1 MKVIIV
7 GAHGEAKE
15 LINRVSSGW
24 SISVID
30 LDQEKLRN
38 FTTNR
43 QIDKIQG
50 DATSSLVLKK
60 AGLDE
65 ATAIVTLTL
74 SDEVNLEI
82 LKIAKQN
89 DILRLSSI
97 INDSSNIDKFKE
109 LDVELVEPDILL
121 ARRFEHILE
130 PRRVVSQAF
139 AGGRAEALEIEI
151 SSDSPVRGKKLREI
165 GSDYYIVGALLRK
178 GKVIIPHGDTEIET
192 GDLVTIVL
200 QSGAFSNVINLF
212 SGSESRFPLEFGK
225 DIVVVLDN
233 EKNLKYLSES
243 EFFIRNTKAT
253 SLKLITKEDLFDN
266 NLESTEET
274 LKAVLKDQEFD
285 ITYKNKISN
294 KDLENYKGI
303 TVVERKEND
312 KGKSYG
318 EGWHTDS
325 SYLEK
330 TPKYT
335 CLMGKI
341 VKKDQGQTLF
351 ASQLA
356 SYEALDQETKDK
368 IQNLVGIFSSAGPI
382 SVTRLEREAERGTGK
397 SKDFVAEHQIV
408 KKVGTRKTLYL
419 SPGHTIAIKNLPEK
433 ESKDLLKYLFN
444 HQTKKEFQ
452 NSFFWEKNT
461 IVIWDNHSV
470 IHSATPF
477 QGRRMMH
484 RIILDA

>member
-233 EKNLKYLSES
+233 EKNLKNLSES

-294 KDLENYKGI
+294 KDLENFTNENSIGTIFYPVEDSISKSKIKSLISIANKSKIPVLFSRSTYPYKTIGLLI
-303 TVVERKEND
+303 NDNFDENSSNAIAFDLSSTMSAKLVGVIINQPTFLQSDVEQKVSDTVQKLQDLALSHEVQLDFENF
-312 KGKSYG
+312 
-318 EGWHTDS
+318 EGNEAKIFTDQTS
-325 SYLEK
+325 SYDLSII
-330 TPKYT
+330 
-335 CLMGKI
+335 GSNS
-341 VKKDQGQTLF
+341 
-351 ASQLA
+351 SQ
-356 SYEALDQETKDK
+356 SWQDRKVIEFVST
-368 IQNLVGIFSSAGPI
+368 NSNSS
-382 SVTRLEREAERGTGK
+382 V
-397 SKDFVAEHQIV
+397 
-408 KKVGTRKTLYL
+408 LYI
-419 SPGHTIAIKNLPEK
+419 P
-433 ESKDLLKYLFN
+433 
-444 HQTKKEFQ
+444 
-452 NSFFWEKNT
+452 
-461 IVIWDNHSV
+461 
-470 IHSATPF
+470 
-477 QGRRMMH
+477 R
-484 RIILDA
+484 

>member
-233 EKNLKYLSES
+233 EKNLKNLSES

-294 KDLENYKGI
+294 KDLENFVNENSIGTIFYPVEDSISKSKIKSLISIANKSKIPVLFSRSTYPYKTIGLLI
-303 TVVERKEND
+303 NDNFDENSSNSIAFDLSSTMSAKLVGVIINQPTFLQSDGEQKVSDTVQKLQDLALSHEVQLDFENF
-312 KGKSYG
+312 
-318 EGWHTDS
+318 EGNEAKIFTDQTS
-325 SYLEK
+325 SYDLSII
-330 TPKYT
+330 
-335 CLMGKI
+335 GSNS
-341 VKKDQGQTLF
+341 
-351 ASQLA
+351 SQ
-356 SYEALDQETKDK
+356 SWQDRKVIEFVST
-368 IQNLVGIFSSAGPI
+368 NSNSS
-382 SVTRLEREAERGTGK
+382 V
-397 SKDFVAEHQIV
+397 
-408 KKVGTRKTLYL
+408 LYI
-419 SPGHTIAIKNLPEK
+419 P
-433 ESKDLLKYLFN
+433 
-444 HQTKKEFQ
+444 
-452 NSFFWEKNT
+452 
-461 IVIWDNHSV
+461 
-470 IHSATPF
+470 
-477 QGRRMMH
+477 R
-484 RIILDA
+484 

>member
-30 LDQEKLRN
+30 LEQEKLRN

-89 DILRLSSI
+89 NILRLSSI
-97 INDSSNIDKFKE
+97 INDSSHIDKFKE

-151 SSDSPVRGKKLREI
+151 SSDSPVRGKKLSEI

-178 GKVIIPHGDTEIET
+178 GKVIIPHGDTEIKT

-200 QSGAFSNVINLF
+200 QSGAFSSVINLF

-233 EKNLKYLSES
+233 EKNLKNLSES

-285 ITYKNKISN
+285 ITYRNKISN
-294 KDLENYKGI
+294 KDLENFINDNSIGTIFYPVEASISKSKIKSLISIANKSKIPILFSRSTYPYKTIGLLI
-303 TVVERKEND
+303 NDNFDENSSNSIAFD
-312 KGKSYG
+312 LSSTMSAKLAGVIINQPTFLQSDG
-318 EGWHTDS
+318 EQKVSDTIQKLQDLALSHEVQLDFENFEGNEAKIFTDQTS
-325 SYLEK
+325 SYDLSII
-330 TPKYT
+330 
-335 CLMGKI
+335 GSNS
-341 VKKDQGQTLF
+341 
-351 ASQLA
+351 SQ
-356 SYEALDQETKDK
+356 SWQDRKVIEFVST
-368 IQNLVGIFSSAGPI
+368 NSNSS
-382 SVTRLEREAERGTGK
+382 V
-397 SKDFVAEHQIV
+397 
-408 KKVGTRKTLYL
+408 LYI
-419 SPGHTIAIKNLPEK
+419 P
-433 ESKDLLKYLFN
+433 
-444 HQTKKEFQ
+444 
-452 NSFFWEKNT
+452 
-461 IVIWDNHSV
+461 
-470 IHSATPF
+470 
-477 QGRRMMH
+477 R
-484 RIILDA
+484 

>member
-1 MKVIIV
+1 M
-7 GAHGEAKE
+7 
-15 LINRVSSGW
+15 
-24 SISVID
+24 
-30 LDQEKLRN
+30 
-38 FTTNR
+38 
-43 QIDKIQG
+43 
-50 DATSSLVLKK
+50 LKK

-89 DILRLSSI
+89 NILRLSSI
-97 INDSSNIDKFKE
+97 INDSSHIDKFKE

-233 EKNLKYLSES
+233 EKNLKNLSES

-294 KDLENYKGI
+294 KDLENFTNENSIGTIFYPVEDSISKSKIKSLISIANKSKIPVLFSRSTYPYKTIGLLI
-303 TVVERKEND
+303 NDNFDENSSNAIAFDLSSTMSAKLVGVIINQPTFLQSDGEQKVSDTVQKLQDLALSHEVQLDFENF
-312 KGKSYG
+312 
-318 EGWHTDS
+318 EGNEAKIFTDQTS
-325 SYLEK
+325 SYDLSII
-330 TPKYT
+330 
-335 CLMGKI
+335 GSNS
-341 VKKDQGQTLF
+341 
-351 ASQLA
+351 SQ
-356 SYEALDQETKDK
+356 SWQDRKVIEFVST
-368 IQNLVGIFSSAGPI
+368 NSNSS
-382 SVTRLEREAERGTGK
+382 V
-397 SKDFVAEHQIV
+397 
-408 KKVGTRKTLYL
+408 LYI
-419 SPGHTIAIKNLPEK
+419 P
-433 ESKDLLKYLFN
+433 
-444 HQTKKEFQ
+444 
-452 NSFFWEKNT
+452 
-461 IVIWDNHSV
+461 
-470 IHSATPF
+470 
-477 QGRRMMH
+477 R
-484 RIILDA
+484 

>member
-89 DILRLSSI
+89 NILRLSSI
-97 INDSSNIDKFKE
+97 INDSSHIDKFKE

-233 EKNLKYLSES
+233 EKNLKNLSES

-294 KDLENYKGI
+294 KDLENFINENSIGTIFYPVEDSISKSKIKSLISTANKSKIPVLFSRSTYPYKTIGLLI
-303 TVVERKEND
+303 NDNFDENSSNAIAFDLSSTMSAKLAGVIINQPTFLQSDGEQKVSDTVQKLQDLALSHEVQLDFENF
-312 KGKSYG
+312 
-318 EGWHTDS
+318 EGNEAKIFTDQTS
-325 SYLEK
+325 SYDLSII
-330 TPKYT
+330 
-335 CLMGKI
+335 GSNS
-341 VKKDQGQTLF
+341 
-351 ASQLA
+351 SQ
-356 SYEALDQETKDK
+356 SWQDRKVIEFVST
-368 IQNLVGIFSSAGPI
+368 NSNSS
-382 SVTRLEREAERGTGK
+382 V
-397 SKDFVAEHQIV
+397 
-408 KKVGTRKTLYL
+408 LYI
-419 SPGHTIAIKNLPEK
+419 P
-433 ESKDLLKYLFN
+433 
-444 HQTKKEFQ
+444 
-452 NSFFWEKNT
+452 
-461 IVIWDNHSV
+461 
-470 IHSATPF
+470 
-477 QGRRMMH
+477 R
-484 RIILDA
+484 

>member
-1 MKVIIV
+1 VKVIIV

-65 ATAIVTLTL
+65 ATAIITLTL

-89 DILRLSSI
+89 NILRLSSI
-97 INDSSNIDKFKE
+97 INDTSNIDKFKE
-109 LDVELVEPDILL
+109 LDAELVEPDILL

-151 SSDSPVRGKKLREI
+151 SSDSPVRGKKLKEI

-200 QSGAFSNVINLF
+200 QSGAFSSVINLF

-233 EKNLKYLSES
+233 EKNLKNLSES

-253 SLKLITKEDLFDN
+253 SLKLITKEDLFEN

-294 KDLENYKGI
+294 KDLENFVNENSIGTIFYP
-303 TVVERKEND
+303 VE
-312 KGKSYG
+312 
-318 EGWHTDS
+318 DS
-325 SYLEK
+325 
-330 TPKYT
+330 
-335 CLMGKI
+335 
-341 VKKDQGQTLF
+341 
-351 ASQLA
+351 
-356 SYEALDQETKDK
+356 
-368 IQNLVGIFSSAGPI
+368 I
-382 SVTRLEREAERGTGK
+382 SK
-397 SKDFVAEHQIV
+397 SKIKSLISIANKSKVPILFSRSTYPYKTIGLLINDNFNESSSNAIAFDLSSTMSAKLAGVIINQPKFLQSEGEQKVSNTVQKLQDLALSHEVQLDFENFEGNEAKIFTEQTSGYDLSIIGSNSSQSWQDR
-408 KKVGTRKTLYL
+408 KVIEFVSTNSNSSVLYI
-419 SPGHTIAIKNLPEK
+419 P
-433 ESKDLLKYLFN
+433 
-444 HQTKKEFQ
+444 
-452 NSFFWEKNT
+452 
-461 IVIWDNHSV
+461 
-470 IHSATPF
+470 
-477 QGRRMMH
+477 R
-484 RIILDA
+484 

>member
-233 EKNLKYLSES
+233 EKNLKNLSES

-294 KDLENYKGI
+294 KDLENFINENSIGTIFYPVEDSISKSKIKSLISIANKSKVPILFSRSTYPYKTIGLLI
-303 TVVERKEND
+303 NDNFNENSSNSIAFDLSSTMSAKLVGVIINQPTFLQSDGEQKVSDTVQKLQDLALSHEVQLDFENF
-312 KGKSYG
+312 
-318 EGWHTDS
+318 EGNEAKIFTDQTS
-325 SYLEK
+325 SYDLSII
-330 TPKYT
+330 
-335 CLMGKI
+335 GSNS
-341 VKKDQGQTLF
+341 
-351 ASQLA
+351 SQ
-356 SYEALDQETKDK
+356 SWQDRKVIEFVST
-368 IQNLVGIFSSAGPI
+368 NSNSS
-382 SVTRLEREAERGTGK
+382 V
-397 SKDFVAEHQIV
+397 
-408 KKVGTRKTLYL
+408 LYI
-419 SPGHTIAIKNLPEK
+419 P
-433 ESKDLLKYLFN
+433 
-444 HQTKKEFQ
+444 
-452 NSFFWEKNT
+452 
-461 IVIWDNHSV
+461 
-470 IHSATPF
+470 
-477 QGRRMMH
+477 R
-484 RIILDA
+484 

>member
-97 INDSSNIDKFKE
+97 VNDSSNIDKFKE

-233 EKNLKYLSES
+233 EKNLKNLSES

-294 KDLENYKGI
+294 KDLENFINENSIGTIFYPVEDSISKSKIKSLISIANKSKIPVLFSRSTYPYKTIGLLI
-303 TVVERKEND
+303 NDNFDENSSNAIAFDLSSTMSAKLVGVIINQPTFLQSDGEQKVSDTVQKLQDLALSHEVQLDFENF
-312 KGKSYG
+312 
-318 EGWHTDS
+318 EGNEAKIFTDQTS
-325 SYLEK
+325 SYDLSII
-330 TPKYT
+330 
-335 CLMGKI
+335 GSNS
-341 VKKDQGQTLF
+341 
-351 ASQLA
+351 SQSWQDRKVIEFVSA
-356 SYEALDQETKDK
+356 NS
-368 IQNLVGIFSSAGPI
+368 NSS
-382 SVTRLEREAERGTGK
+382 L
-397 SKDFVAEHQIV
+397 
-408 KKVGTRKTLYL
+408 LYI
-419 SPGHTIAIKNLPEK
+419 P
-433 ESKDLLKYLFN
+433 
-444 HQTKKEFQ
+444 
-452 NSFFWEKNT
+452 
-461 IVIWDNHSV
+461 
-470 IHSATPF
+470 
-477 QGRRMMH
+477 R
-484 RIILDA
+484 

>member
-15 LINRVSSGW
+15 LINRISSGW

-65 ATAIVTLTL
+65 ATAIITLTL
-74 SDEVNLEI
+74 SDEVNMEI

-97 INDSSNIDKFKE
+97 INDSSNVDKFKE
-109 LDVELVEPDILL
+109 LDIELVEPDILL

-200 QSGAFSNVINLF
+200 QSGAFSSVINLF

-233 EKNLKYLSES
+233 EKNLKNLSES

-253 SLKLITKEDLFDN
+253 SLKLITKEDLFEN
-266 NLESTEET
+266 NLESTEDT

-294 KDLENYKGI
+294 KDLENFVNENSIGTIFYP
-303 TVVERKEND
+303 VE
-312 KGKSYG
+312 
-318 EGWHTDS
+318 DS
-325 SYLEK
+325 
-330 TPKYT
+330 
-335 CLMGKI
+335 
-341 VKKDQGQTLF
+341 
-351 ASQLA
+351 
-356 SYEALDQETKDK
+356 
-368 IQNLVGIFSSAGPI
+368 I
-382 SVTRLEREAERGTGK
+382 SK
-397 SKDFVAEHQIV
+397 SKIKSLISIANKSKVPILFSRSTYPYKTIGLLINDNFNENSSNSIAFDLSSTMSAKLAGVIINQPKFLQSEGEQKVSNTVQKLQDLALSHEVQLDFENFEGNEAKIFTNQTSGYDLSIIGSNSSQSWQDR
-408 KKVGTRKTLYL
+408 KVIEFVSTNSNSSVLYI
-419 SPGHTIAIKNLPEK
+419 P
-433 ESKDLLKYLFN
+433 
-444 HQTKKEFQ
+444 
-452 NSFFWEKNT
+452 
-461 IVIWDNHSV
+461 
-470 IHSATPF
+470 
-477 QGRRMMH
+477 R
-484 RIILDA
+484 

>member
-89 DILRLSSI
+89 NILRLSSI
-97 INDSSNIDKFKE
+97 INDSSHIDKFKE

-233 EKNLKYLSES
+233 EKNLKNLSES

-294 KDLENYKGI
+294 KDLENFINENSIGTIFYPVEESISKSKIKSLISIANKSKIPILFSRSTYPYKTIGLLI
-303 TVVERKEND
+303 NDNFNESSSNSIAFDLSSTMSAKLAGVIINQPTFLQSDGEQKVSDTVQKLQDLALSHEVQLDFENF
-312 KGKSYG
+312 
-318 EGWHTDS
+318 EGNEAKIFTDQTS
-325 SYLEK
+325 SYDLSII
-330 TPKYT
+330 
-335 CLMGKI
+335 GSNS
-341 VKKDQGQTLF
+341 
-351 ASQLA
+351 SQ
-356 SYEALDQETKDK
+356 SWQDRKVIEFVST
-368 IQNLVGIFSSAGPI
+368 NSNSS
-382 SVTRLEREAERGTGK
+382 V
-397 SKDFVAEHQIV
+397 
-408 KKVGTRKTLYL
+408 LYI
-419 SPGHTIAIKNLPEK
+419 P
-433 ESKDLLKYLFN
+433 
-444 HQTKKEFQ
+444 
-452 NSFFWEKNT
+452 
-461 IVIWDNHSV
+461 
-470 IHSATPF
+470 
-477 QGRRMMH
+477 R
-484 RIILDA
+484 

>member
-30 LDQEKLRN
+30 LEQEKLRN

-89 DILRLSSI
+89 NILRLSSI
-97 INDSSNIDKFKE
+97 INDSSHIDKFKE

-233 EKNLKYLSES
+233 EKNLKNLSES

-294 KDLENYKGI
+294 KDLENFINENSIGTIFYPVEDSISKSKIKSLISIANKSKIPILFSRSTYPYKTIGLLI
-303 TVVERKEND
+303 NDNFDENSSNSIAFDLSSTMSAKLAGVIINQPTFLQSDGEQKVSDTVQKLQDLALSHEVQLDFENF
-312 KGKSYG
+312 
-318 EGWHTDS
+318 EGNEAKIFTDQTS
-325 SYLEK
+325 SYDLSII
-330 TPKYT
+330 
-335 CLMGKI
+335 GSNS
-341 VKKDQGQTLF
+341 
-351 ASQLA
+351 SQ
-356 SYEALDQETKDK
+356 SWQDRKVIEFVST
-368 IQNLVGIFSSAGPI
+368 NSNSS
-382 SVTRLEREAERGTGK
+382 V
-397 SKDFVAEHQIV
+397 
-408 KKVGTRKTLYL
+408 LYI
-419 SPGHTIAIKNLPEK
+419 P
-433 ESKDLLKYLFN
+433 
-444 HQTKKEFQ
+444 
-452 NSFFWEKNT
+452 
-461 IVIWDNHSV
+461 
-470 IHSATPF
+470 
-477 QGRRMMH
+477 R
-484 RIILDA
+484 

>member
-89 DILRLSSI
+89 NILRLSSI
-97 INDSSNIDKFKE
+97 INDSSHIDKFKE

-233 EKNLKYLSES
+233 EKNLKNLSES

-294 KDLENYKGI
+294 KDLENFINENSIGTIFYPIEDSISKSKIKSLISIANKSKIPVLFSRSTYPYKTIGLLI
-303 TVVERKEND
+303 NDNFDENSSNAIAFDLSSTMSAKLVGVIINQPTFLQSDGEQKVSDTVQKLQDLALSHEVQLDFENF
-312 KGKSYG
+312 
-318 EGWHTDS
+318 EGNEAKIFTDQTS
-325 SYLEK
+325 SYDLSII
-330 TPKYT
+330 
-335 CLMGKI
+335 GSNS
-341 VKKDQGQTLF
+341 
-351 ASQLA
+351 SQ
-356 SYEALDQETKDK
+356 SWQDRKVIEFVST
-368 IQNLVGIFSSAGPI
+368 NSNSS
-382 SVTRLEREAERGTGK
+382 V
-397 SKDFVAEHQIV
+397 
-408 KKVGTRKTLYL
+408 LYI
-419 SPGHTIAIKNLPEK
+419 P
-433 ESKDLLKYLFN
+433 
-444 HQTKKEFQ
+444 
-452 NSFFWEKNT
+452 
-461 IVIWDNHSV
+461 
-470 IHSATPF
+470 
-477 QGRRMMH
+477 R
-484 RIILDA
+484 

>member
-65 ATAIVTLTL
+65 ATAIITLTL

-97 INDSSNIDKFKE
+97 INDSSNVDKFKE

-200 QSGAFSNVINLF
+200 QSGAFSSVINLF

-233 EKNLKYLSES
+233 EKNLKNLSES

-253 SLKLITKEDLFDN
+253 SLKLITKEDLFEN

-294 KDLENYKGI
+294 KDLENFVSENSIGAIFYP
-303 TVVERKEND
+303 VED
-312 KGKSYG
+312 SISKS
-318 EGWHTDS
+318 
-325 SYLEK
+325 
-330 TPKYT
+330 
-335 CLMGKI
+335 KI
-341 VKKDQGQTLF
+341 KSL
-351 ASQLA
+351 
-356 SYEALDQETKDK
+356 
-368 IQNLVGIFSSAGPI
+368 I
-382 SVTRLEREAERGTGK
+382 SVANK
-397 SKDFVAEHQIV
+397 SKVPILFSRSTYPYKTIGLLINDNFNESSSNSIAFDLSSTMSAKLAGVIINQPKFLQSEGEQKVSNTVQKLQDLALSHEVQLDFENFEGNEAKIFTDQTSGYDLSIIGSNSSQSWQDR
-408 KKVGTRKTLYL
+408 KVIEFVSTNSNSSVLYI
-419 SPGHTIAIKNLPEK
+419 P
-433 ESKDLLKYLFN
+433 
-444 HQTKKEFQ
+444 
-452 NSFFWEKNT
+452 
-461 IVIWDNHSV
+461 
-470 IHSATPF
+470 
-477 QGRRMMH
+477 R
-484 RIILDA
+484 

>member
-30 LDQEKLRN
+30 LNQEKLRN

-89 DILRLSSI
+89 NILRLSSI
-97 INDSSNIDKFKE
+97 INDSSHIDKFKE

-233 EKNLKYLSES
+233 EKNLKNLSES

-294 KDLENYKGI
+294 KDLENFVNENSIGTIFYPVEDSISKSKIKSLISIANKSKIPVLFSRSTYPYKTIGLLI
-303 TVVERKEND
+303 NDNFDENSSNAIAFDLSSTMSAKLVGVIINQPTFLQSDGEQKVSDTVQKLQDLALSHEVQLDFENF
-312 KGKSYG
+312 
-318 EGWHTDS
+318 EGNEAKIFTDQTS
-325 SYLEK
+325 SYDLSII
-330 TPKYT
+330 
-335 CLMGKI
+335 GSNS
-341 VKKDQGQTLF
+341 
-351 ASQLA
+351 SQ
-356 SYEALDQETKDK
+356 SWQDRKVIEFVST
-368 IQNLVGIFSSAGPI
+368 NSNSS
-382 SVTRLEREAERGTGK
+382 V
-397 SKDFVAEHQIV
+397 
-408 KKVGTRKTLYL
+408 LYI
-419 SPGHTIAIKNLPEK
+419 P
-433 ESKDLLKYLFN
+433 
-444 HQTKKEFQ
+444 
-452 NSFFWEKNT
+452 
-461 IVIWDNHSV
+461 
-470 IHSATPF
+470 
-477 QGRRMMH
+477 R
-484 RIILDA
+484 

>member
-89 DILRLSSI
+89 NILRLSSI
-97 INDSSNIDKFKE
+97 INDSSHIDKFKE

-233 EKNLKYLSES
+233 EKNLKNLSES

-294 KDLENYKGI
+294 KDLENFINENSIGTIFYPVEDSISKSKIKSLISIANKSKIPVLFSRSTYPYKTIGLLI
-303 TVVERKEND
+303 SDNFDENSSNAIAFDLSSTMSAKLAGVIINQPTFLQSDGEQKVSDTVQKLQDLALSHEVQLDFENF
-312 KGKSYG
+312 
-318 EGWHTDS
+318 EGNEAKIFTDQTS
-325 SYLEK
+325 SYDLSII
-330 TPKYT
+330 
-335 CLMGKI
+335 GSNS
-341 VKKDQGQTLF
+341 
-351 ASQLA
+351 SQ
-356 SYEALDQETKDK
+356 SWQDRKVIEFVST
-368 IQNLVGIFSSAGPI
+368 NSNSS
-382 SVTRLEREAERGTGK
+382 V
-397 SKDFVAEHQIV
+397 
-408 KKVGTRKTLYL
+408 LYI
-419 SPGHTIAIKNLPEK
+419 P
-433 ESKDLLKYLFN
+433 
-444 HQTKKEFQ
+444 
-452 NSFFWEKNT
+452 
-461 IVIWDNHSV
+461 
-470 IHSATPF
+470 
-477 QGRRMMH
+477 R
-484 RIILDA
+484 

>member
-24 SISVID
+24 SISVVD

-233 EKNLKYLSES
+233 EKNLKNLSES

-294 KDLENYKGI
+294 KDLENFTNENSIGTIFYPVEDSISKSKIKSLISIANKSKIPVLFSRSTYPYKTIGLLI
-303 TVVERKEND
+303 NDNFDENSSNSIAFDLSSTMSAKLAGVIINQPTFLQSDGEQKVSDTVQKLQDLALSHEVQLDFENF
-312 KGKSYG
+312 
-318 EGWHTDS
+318 EGNEAKIFTDQTS
-325 SYLEK
+325 SYDLSII
-330 TPKYT
+330 
-335 CLMGKI
+335 GSNS
-341 VKKDQGQTLF
+341 
-351 ASQLA
+351 SQ
-356 SYEALDQETKDK
+356 SWQDRKVIEFVST
-368 IQNLVGIFSSAGPI
+368 NSNSS
-382 SVTRLEREAERGTGK
+382 L
-397 SKDFVAEHQIV
+397 
-408 KKVGTRKTLYL
+408 LYI
-419 SPGHTIAIKNLPEK
+419 P
-433 ESKDLLKYLFN
+433 
-444 HQTKKEFQ
+444 
-452 NSFFWEKNT
+452 
-461 IVIWDNHSV
+461 
-470 IHSATPF
+470 
-477 QGRRMMH
+477 R
-484 RIILDA
+484 

>member
-89 DILRLSSI
+89 NILRLSSI
-97 INDSSNIDKFKE
+97 INDSSHIDKFKE

-233 EKNLKYLSES
+233 EKNLKNLSES

-294 KDLENYKGI
+294 KDLENFINENSIGTIFYPVEDSISKSKIKSLISIANKSKIPVLFSRSTYPYKTIGLLI
-303 TVVERKEND
+303 NDNFDEN
-312 KGKSYG
+312 
-318 EGWHTDS
+318 S
-325 SYLEK
+325 SNAIAFDLSSTMSAK
-330 TPKYT
+330 
-335 CLMGKI
+335 
-341 VKKDQGQTLF
+341 
-351 ASQLA
+351 
-356 SYEALDQETKDK
+356 
-368 IQNLVGIFSSAGPI
+368 LVGVIINQPTFLQSEGEQKVSNTVQKLQDIALSHEVQLDFENFEGNEAKIFTDQTQSYDLSIIGSSSSQSWQDRKVI
-382 SVTRLEREAERGTGK
+382 EFVSTNSNSSV
-397 SKDFVAEHQIV
+397 
-408 KKVGTRKTLYL
+408 LYI
-419 SPGHTIAIKNLPEK
+419 P
-433 ESKDLLKYLFN
+433 
-444 HQTKKEFQ
+444 
-452 NSFFWEKNT
+452 
-461 IVIWDNHSV
+461 
-470 IHSATPF
+470 
-477 QGRRMMH
+477 R
-484 RIILDA
+484 

>member
-1 MKVIIV
+1 VKVIIV

-139 AGGRAEALEIEI
+139 AGGRAEAIEIEI

-233 EKNLKYLSES
+233 EKNLKNLSES

-294 KDLENYKGI
+294 KDLENFINENSIGTIFYPVEDSISKSKIKSLISIANKSKIPVLFSRSTYPYKTIGLLI
-303 TVVERKEND
+303 NDNFDENSSNAIAFDLSSTMSAKLVGVIINQPTFLQSDGEQKVSDTVQKLQDLALSHEVQLDFENF
-312 KGKSYG
+312 
-318 EGWHTDS
+318 EGNEAKIFTDQTS
-325 SYLEK
+325 SYDLSII
-330 TPKYT
+330 
-335 CLMGKI
+335 GSNS
-341 VKKDQGQTLF
+341 
-351 ASQLA
+351 SQ
-356 SYEALDQETKDK
+356 SWQDRKVIEFVST
-368 IQNLVGIFSSAGPI
+368 NSNSS
-382 SVTRLEREAERGTGK
+382 V
-397 SKDFVAEHQIV
+397 
-408 KKVGTRKTLYL
+408 LYI
-419 SPGHTIAIKNLPEK
+419 P
-433 ESKDLLKYLFN
+433 
-444 HQTKKEFQ
+444 
-452 NSFFWEKNT
+452 
-461 IVIWDNHSV
+461 
-470 IHSATPF
+470 
-477 QGRRMMH
+477 R
-484 RIILDA
+484 

>member
-89 DILRLSSI
+89 NILRLSSI
-97 INDSSNIDKFKE
+97 INDSSHIDKFKE

-233 EKNLKYLSES
+233 EKNLKNLSES

-294 KDLENYKGI
+294 KDLENFINENSIGTIFYPVDDSISKSKIKSLISIANKSKIPVLFSRSTYPYKTIGLLI
-303 TVVERKEND
+303 NDNFNENSSNAIAFDLSSTMSAKLVGVIINQPTFLQSDGEQKVSDTVQKLQDLALSHEVQLDFENF
-312 KGKSYG
+312 
-318 EGWHTDS
+318 EGNEAKIFTDQTS
-325 SYLEK
+325 SYDLSII
-330 TPKYT
+330 
-335 CLMGKI
+335 GSNS
-341 VKKDQGQTLF
+341 
-351 ASQLA
+351 SQ
-356 SYEALDQETKDK
+356 SWQDRKVIEFVST
-368 IQNLVGIFSSAGPI
+368 NSNSS
-382 SVTRLEREAERGTGK
+382 V
-397 SKDFVAEHQIV
+397 
-408 KKVGTRKTLYL
+408 LYI
-419 SPGHTIAIKNLPEK
+419 P
-433 ESKDLLKYLFN
+433 
-444 HQTKKEFQ
+444 
-452 NSFFWEKNT
+452 
-461 IVIWDNHSV
+461 
-470 IHSATPF
+470 
-477 QGRRMMH
+477 R
-484 RIILDA
+484 

>member
-15 LINRVSSGW
+15 LINRISSGW
-24 SISVID
+24 SISVVD

-97 INDSSNIDKFKE
+97 INDSANIDKFKE

-178 GKVIIPHGDTEIET
+178 GKVIIPHGDTEIKT

-233 EKNLKYLSES
+233 EKNLKNLSES

-285 ITYKNKISN
+285 ITYRNKISN
-294 KDLENYKGI
+294 KDLENFINENSIGTIFYPVEESISKSKIKSLISIANKSKIPILFSRSTYPYKTIGLLI
-303 TVVERKEND
+303 NDNFDENSSNSIAFDLSSTMSAKLAGVIINQPTFLQSDSEQKVSDTVQKLQDLALSHEVQLDFENF
-312 KGKSYG
+312 
-318 EGWHTDS
+318 EGNEAKIFTDQTS
-325 SYLEK
+325 SYDLSII
-330 TPKYT
+330 
-335 CLMGKI
+335 GSNS
-341 VKKDQGQTLF
+341 
-351 ASQLA
+351 SQ
-356 SYEALDQETKDK
+356 SWQDRKVIEFVST
-368 IQNLVGIFSSAGPI
+368 NSNSS
-382 SVTRLEREAERGTGK
+382 L
-397 SKDFVAEHQIV
+397 
-408 KKVGTRKTLYL
+408 LYI
-419 SPGHTIAIKNLPEK
+419 P
-433 ESKDLLKYLFN
+433 
-444 HQTKKEFQ
+444 
-452 NSFFWEKNT
+452 
-461 IVIWDNHSV
+461 
-470 IHSATPF
+470 
-477 QGRRMMH
+477 R
-484 RIILDA
+484 

>member
-1 MKVIIV
+1 VKVIIV

-65 ATAIVTLTL
+65 ATAIITLTL

-82 LKIAKQN
+82 LKIGKQN
-89 DILRLSSI
+89 NILRLSSI
-97 INDSSNIDKFKE
+97 INDTSNIDKFKE
-109 LDVELVEPDILL
+109 LDAELVEPDILL

-151 SSDSPVRGKKLREI
+151 SSDSPVRGKKLKEI

-200 QSGAFSNVINLF
+200 QSGAFSSVINLF

-233 EKNLKYLSES
+233 EKNLKNLSES

-253 SLKLITKEDLFDN
+253 SLKLITKEDLFEN

-294 KDLENYKGI
+294 KDLENFVNENSIGTIFYP
-303 TVVERKEND
+303 VE
-312 KGKSYG
+312 
-318 EGWHTDS
+318 DS
-325 SYLEK
+325 
-330 TPKYT
+330 
-335 CLMGKI
+335 
-341 VKKDQGQTLF
+341 
-351 ASQLA
+351 
-356 SYEALDQETKDK
+356 
-368 IQNLVGIFSSAGPI
+368 I
-382 SVTRLEREAERGTGK
+382 SK
-397 SKDFVAEHQIV
+397 SKIKSLISIANKSKVPILFSRSTYPYKTIGLLINDNFNESSSNSIAFDLSSTMSAKLAGVIINQPKFLQSEGEQKVSNTVQKLQDLALSHEVQLDFENFEGNEAKIFTEQTSGYDLSIIGSNSSQSWQDR
-408 KKVGTRKTLYL
+408 KVIEFVSTNSNSSVLYI
-419 SPGHTIAIKNLPEK
+419 P
-433 ESKDLLKYLFN
+433 
-444 HQTKKEFQ
+444 
-452 NSFFWEKNT
+452 
-461 IVIWDNHSV
+461 
-470 IHSATPF
+470 
-477 QGRRMMH
+477 R
-484 RIILDA
+484 

>member
-24 SISVID
+24 SISVVD

-89 DILRLSSI
+89 NILRLSSI
-97 INDSSNIDKFKE
+97 INDSSHIDKFKE

-200 QSGAFSNVINLF
+200 QSGAFSSVINLF

-233 EKNLKYLSES
+233 EKNLKNLSES

-253 SLKLITKEDLFDN
+253 SLKLITKEDLFEN
-266 NLESTEET
+266 NLESTEDT

-294 KDLENYKGI
+294 KDLENFVNENSIGTIFYP
-303 TVVERKEND
+303 VEDN
-312 KGKSYG
+312 
-318 EGWHTDS
+318 
-325 SYLEK
+325 
-330 TPKYT
+330 
-335 CLMGKI
+335 
-341 VKKDQGQTLF
+341 
-351 ASQLA
+351 
-356 SYEALDQETKDK
+356 
-368 IQNLVGIFSSAGPI
+368 I
-382 SVTRLEREAERGTGK
+382 SK
-397 SKDFVAEHQIV
+397 SKIKSLISIANKSKVPILFSRSTYPYKTIGLLINDNFNENSSNSIAFDLSSTMSAKLAGVIINQPKFLQSEGEQKVSNTVQKLQDLALSHEVQLDFENFEGNEAKIFTNQTSGYDLSIIGSNSSQSWQDR
-408 KKVGTRKTLYL
+408 KVIEFVSINSNSSVLYI
-419 SPGHTIAIKNLPEK
+419 P
-433 ESKDLLKYLFN
+433 
-444 HQTKKEFQ
+444 
-452 NSFFWEKNT
+452 
-461 IVIWDNHSV
+461 
-470 IHSATPF
+470 
-477 QGRRMMH
+477 R
-484 RIILDA
+484 

>member
-65 ATAIVTLTL
+65 ATAIITLTL

-97 INDSSNIDKFKE
+97 INDSSNVDKFKE

-200 QSGAFSNVINLF
+200 QSGAFSSVINLF

-233 EKNLKYLSES
+233 EKHLKNLSES

-253 SLKLITKEDLFDN
+253 SLKLITKEDLFEN

-294 KDLENYKGI
+294 KDLENFVNENSIGTIFYP
-303 TVVERKEND
+303 VE
-312 KGKSYG
+312 
-318 EGWHTDS
+318 DS
-325 SYLEK
+325 
-330 TPKYT
+330 
-335 CLMGKI
+335 
-341 VKKDQGQTLF
+341 
-351 ASQLA
+351 
-356 SYEALDQETKDK
+356 
-368 IQNLVGIFSSAGPI
+368 I
-382 SVTRLEREAERGTGK
+382 SK
-397 SKDFVAEHQIV
+397 SKIKSLIGVANKSKVPILFSRSTYPYKTIGLLINDNFNESSSNSIAFDLSSTMSAKLAGVIINQPKFLQSEGEQKVSNTVQKLQDLALSHEVQLDFENFEGNEAKIFTDQTSGYDLSIIGSNSSQSWQDR
-408 KKVGTRKTLYL
+408 KVIEFVSTNSNSSVLYI
-419 SPGHTIAIKNLPEK
+419 P
-433 ESKDLLKYLFN
+433 
-444 HQTKKEFQ
+444 
-452 NSFFWEKNT
+452 
-461 IVIWDNHSV
+461 
-470 IHSATPF
+470 
-477 QGRRMMH
+477 R
-484 RIILDA
+484 

>member
-82 LKIAKQN
+82 LNIAKQN
-89 DILRLSSI
+89 NILRLSSI
-97 INDSSNIDKFKE
+97 INESSNAGKFKE

-165 GSDYYIVGALLRK
+165 GSDYYIVGAILRK

-192 GDLVTIVL
+192 GDLVTVVL

-225 DIVVVLDN
+225 DIVVVLDD
-233 EKNLKYLSES
+233 EKNLKNLSES

-253 SLKLITKEDLFDN
+253 SLKVLTKQDLFDH
-266 NLESTEET
+266 NLETTEET

-285 ITYKNKISN
+285 ITYKNKITV
-294 KDLENYKGI
+294 KDLENFM
-303 TVVERKEND
+303 KENSIGTIFYPVMD
-312 KGKSYG
+312 GTAKSKIKSLISIANKTKVPILFSRTTYPYKTIG
-318 EGWHTDS
+318 LLINDNFDENS
-325 SYLEK
+325 SNSIAFDLSSTMSAK
-330 TPKYT
+330 
-335 CLMGKI
+335 
-341 VKKDQGQTLF
+341 
-351 ASQLA
+351 
-356 SYEALDQETKDK
+356 
-368 IQNLVGIFSSAGPI
+368 LVGVIINQPKFLQSEGENKVSNTVQKLQDLALSNEVQLDFVNFEGNEAKIFSEQTSEYDLAIIGSNSSQSWQDRKI
-382 SVTRLEREAERGTGK
+382 IEFVSTNSNSSV
-397 SKDFVAEHQIV
+397 
-408 KKVGTRKTLYL
+408 LYV
-419 SPGHTIAIKNLPEK
+419 P
-433 ESKDLLKYLFN
+433 
-444 HQTKKEFQ
+444 
-452 NSFFWEKNT
+452 
-461 IVIWDNHSV
+461 
-470 IHSATPF
+470 
-477 QGRRMMH
+477 R
-484 RIILDA
+484 

>member
-65 ATAIVTLTL
+65 ATAIITLTL

-97 INDSSNIDKFKE
+97 INDSSNVDKFKE

-200 QSGAFSNVINLF
+200 QSGAFSSVINLF

-233 EKNLKYLSES
+233 EKNLKNLSES

-253 SLKLITKEDLFDN
+253 SLKLITKEDLFEN

-294 KDLENYKGI
+294 KDLENFVNENSIGTIFYPVEDSISKSKIKSLISIANKSKIPILFSRSTYPYKTIGLLI
-303 TVVERKEND
+303 NDNFDENSSNAIAFDLSSTMSAKLVGVIINQPTFLQSDGEQKVSDTVQKLQDLALSHEVQLDFENF
-312 KGKSYG
+312 
-318 EGWHTDS
+318 EGNEAKIFTDQTS
-325 SYLEK
+325 SYDLSII
-330 TPKYT
+330 
-335 CLMGKI
+335 GSNS
-341 VKKDQGQTLF
+341 
-351 ASQLA
+351 SQ
-356 SYEALDQETKDK
+356 SWQDRKVIEFVST
-368 IQNLVGIFSSAGPI
+368 NSNSS
-382 SVTRLEREAERGTGK
+382 V
-397 SKDFVAEHQIV
+397 
-408 KKVGTRKTLYL
+408 LYI
-419 SPGHTIAIKNLPEK
+419 P
-433 ESKDLLKYLFN
+433 
-444 HQTKKEFQ
+444 
-452 NSFFWEKNT
+452 
-461 IVIWDNHSV
+461 
-470 IHSATPF
+470 
-477 QGRRMMH
+477 R
-484 RIILDA
+484 

>member
-1 MKVIIV
+1 VKVIIV

-89 DILRLSSI
+89 NILRLSSI
-97 INDSSNIDKFKE
+97 INDSSHIDKFKE

-233 EKNLKYLSES
+233 EKNLKNLSES

-294 KDLENYKGI
+294 RDLENFINENSIGTIFYPVEDSISKSKIKSLISIANKSKIPVLFSRSTYPYKTIGLLI
-303 TVVERKEND
+303 NDNFDENSSNAIAFDLSSTMSAKLVGVIINQPTFLQSDGEQKVSDTVQKLQDLALSHEVQLDFENF
-312 KGKSYG
+312 
-318 EGWHTDS
+318 EGNEAKIFTDQTS
-325 SYLEK
+325 SYDLSII
-330 TPKYT
+330 
-335 CLMGKI
+335 GSNS
-341 VKKDQGQTLF
+341 
-351 ASQLA
+351 SQ
-356 SYEALDQETKDK
+356 SWQDRKVIEFVST
-368 IQNLVGIFSSAGPI
+368 NSNSS
-382 SVTRLEREAERGTGK
+382 V
-397 SKDFVAEHQIV
+397 
-408 KKVGTRKTLYL
+408 LYI
-419 SPGHTIAIKNLPEK
+419 P
-433 ESKDLLKYLFN
+433 
-444 HQTKKEFQ
+444 
-452 NSFFWEKNT
+452 
-461 IVIWDNHSV
+461 
-470 IHSATPF
+470 
-477 QGRRMMH
+477 R
-484 RIILDA
+484 